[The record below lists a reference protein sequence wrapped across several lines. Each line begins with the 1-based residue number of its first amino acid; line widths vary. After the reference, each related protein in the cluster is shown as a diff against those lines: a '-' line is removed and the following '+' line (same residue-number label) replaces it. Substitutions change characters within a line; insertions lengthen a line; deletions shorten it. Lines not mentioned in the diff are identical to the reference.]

1 MNSTTYSKLMMMMAM
16 SGMFMSSMPGG
27 FDSSSNDPIT
37 ERDILQLKENIKGIR
52 KQQLLKNGCKEFQY
66 DYRISESIVKEV
78 TIVALNKK
86 NADRKYDKF
95 IKLWKDQ
102 L

>member
-1 MNSTTYSKLMMMMAM
+1 MNSTIYSKLMMMMAV
-16 SGMFMSSMPGG
+16 SGMFMSSMPDG
-27 FDSSSNDPIT
+27 FDSSNKPLT
-37 ERDILQLKENIKGIR
+37 EKDILQLKENIKGIR